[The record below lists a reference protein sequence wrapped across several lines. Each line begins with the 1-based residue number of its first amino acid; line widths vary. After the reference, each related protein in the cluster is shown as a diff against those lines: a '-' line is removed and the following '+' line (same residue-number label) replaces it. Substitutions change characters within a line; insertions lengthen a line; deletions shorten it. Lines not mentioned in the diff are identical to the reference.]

1 MILDSVINRIGALFT
16 TAVAPVRVFDG
27 PNPPAVNLHRFVVV
41 GSEGEEDN
49 AATVTLEP
57 STLGPGTWLDE
68 SGEIVCSAWSWSGSD
83 ASRLPTHRSE
93 ALTDAAACVA
103 AIQSDRTLDGLL
115 IAPGVVVSELR
126 YQPVQFDSGPLVR
139 VSFTVAYQ
147 HVNT

>member
-1 MILDSVINRIGALFT
+1 MILHEVINRIGVLC
-16 TAVAPVRVFDG
+16 TAAVSPVRVFDG
-27 PNPPAVNLHRFVVV
+27 PNPPAVNLQRFVVV
-41 GSEGEEDN
+41 GSEGEEGD
-49 AATVTLEP
+49 AASVTLEP

-68 SGEIVCSAWSWSGSD
+68 SGEIVCSAWSWSGGNAD
-83 ASRLPTHRSE
+83 KLPTHRSE

-103 AIQSDRTLDGLL
+103 AIQADRTLGGLL
-115 IAPGVVVSELR
+115 IAPAAVAGGLR